1 MGRQV
6 RYRNY
11 PEEADALEAFIRS
24 TGDVVFVPEEKT
36 PNPEPVD
43 VGTLRLDLLAPPPAL
58 WGLLLARRSDLPLL
72 RHRQLPERGLW
83 VLDKLSS
90 PIVEYS
96 PGYDRNGRIRRLPG
110 RMWFPTSSYDKAT
123 GALVRPTDDFLAW
136 ADRLMRWVRR
146 SWTLIDG
153 DYHSPR
159 AVDDYP
165 SLRHPPDEW
174 RVVLEGPRDGDT
186 PARVRAWRQE
196 YDPRSRL
203 ADRDVR
209 IAVTGPT
216 IDNPGTLTISVRI
229 SSQ

>member
-165 SLRHPPDEW
+165 SLRHPTSGGSFLKSPATATLQH
-174 RVVLEGPRDGDT
+174 VCVPGDRNMT
-186 PARVRAWRQE
+186 HAAGSPTETSASQ
-196 YDPRSRL
+196 SL
-203 ADRDVR
+203 APPST
-209 IAVTGPT
+209 APE
-216 IDNPGTLTISVRI
+216 P
-229 SSQ
+229 